1 MPPSANNAESSR
13 DGRFVRNASPT
24 VDPRFRH
31 LTDPQSSHRI
41 LGNTLNKSIPGTLDL
56 RGGSSR
62 AERDDRGGGR
72 WSR

>member
-41 LGNTLNKSIPGTLDL
+41 LAVVA
-56 RGGSSR
+56 SR
-62 AERDDRGGGR
+62 AG
-72 WSR
+72 SLLQL